1 MDSTANA
8 SKPNSQK
15 SGNELIE
22 EVVNSLLEPSKVLD
36 DRAYK
41 ILIQDALQLRGLPVN
56 KENVERIEG
65 LVAER
70 LEPKVD
76 THYKHGDVWAD
87 DPEVSWIWDG
97 WIAEGY
103 FHTLIAM
110 QKVGKSTFLLNLI
123 AELIQ
128 RTPSFLNFPLF
139 SEKKYGFVL
148 VGPDMNRRLWGK
160 YGKLAGLLA
169 EDDSNQLRWQ
179 EQIKYVFAEEDEI
192 GIDRDGIKRLVAIA
206 EEVKAQGLH
215 PIFVMDSYRALLAAS
230 GIEIEENSSRYA
242 NPLRQLKKAL
252 GKTGSTVIL
261 LHHSSIAS
269 SRRSASE
276 SNSGHTAFNSVP
288 DQIITLKWLADA
300 GADGNRK
307 DRRVVMSASGRTGRV
322 MADQLLEQSPDWGW
336 FTHGETGDA
345 LLKQNAL
352 NERDRL
358 AGDDAIAYDLL
369 NTRTTN
375 GVPSTSNDIRELR
388 ESSTG
393 GRGSWSTT
401 KVNRLLKKLERKGL
415 AIQEGHQ
422 AQPGDMGGRPSLLWW
437 TFERE
442 ELKPPEFASDVDQ
455 FADKRGL
462 NTKYTSSESTTDTNQ
477 GDEAGAWPAPVQPEP
492 VKKWTMPGEGK
503 QIIPCHPVDSQV
515 SYEGKV
521 WTVSQINLATGEHV
535 ITRPPNLSRS
545 KLRML
550 DLEPFIDEDEEL

>member
-1 MDSTANA
+1 MDSTAND

-22 EVVNSLLEPSKVLD
+22 EVVSSLLEPSTILD

-76 THYKHGDVWAD
+76 TFYKHGDVWAD

-128 RTPSFLNFPLF
+128 RTQSFLNFSLF

-160 YGKLAGLLA
+160 YGKLAGLLT
-169 EDDSNQLRWQ
+169 EDATGQLRWQ

-261 LHHSSIAS
+261 LHHSSQTS
-269 SRRSASE
+269 SKRAVAE
-276 SNSGHTAFNSVP
+276 SNAGNAAFNSVP
-288 DQIITLKWLADA
+288 DQILSLKWLADA
-300 GADGNRK
+300 GADGQRR
-307 DRRVVMSASGRTGRV
+307 DRRVVLSASGRTGRV
-322 MADQLLEQSPDWGW
+322 MPDQLLEQSPDWGW

-369 NTRTTN
+369 NTRTCN
-375 GVPSTSNDIRELR
+375 GQPSTSNDIRELR
-388 ESSTG
+388 ETASQ
-393 GRGSWSTT
+393 GRGSWGIT
-401 KVNRLLKKLERKGL
+401 KINRLLKKLERKGL
-415 AIQEGHQ
+415 AMQDGHQ
-422 AQPGDMGGRPSLLWW
+422 TQPGDMGGRPSLLWW

-442 ELKPPEFASDVDQ
+442 VIQPPEFASEAAQ
-455 FADKRGL
+455 FADLRGL
-462 NTKYTSSESTTDTNQ
+462 NTKNTAVGESLPKNTT
-477 GDEAGAWPAPVQPEP
+477 P
-492 VKKWTMPGEGK
+492 K
-503 QIIPCHPVDSQV
+503 QIIPCHPVESKV
-515 SYEGKV
+515 TYEGKV
-521 WTVSQINLATGEHV
+521 WTVSEINLATGMHTL
-535 ITRPPNLSRS
+535 TRPPGITKSD
-545 KLRML
+545 LRML

>member
-22 EVVNSLLEPSKVLD
+22 EVVSSLLEPSTILD

-56 KENVERIEG
+56 QQNVERIEG

-76 THYKHGDVWAD
+76 THYKHGDIWHD

-160 YGKLAGLLA
+160 YGKLAGLLQ
-169 EDDSNQLRWQ
+169 EDDKGQLRWQ
-179 EQIKYVFAEEDEI
+179 ESIKYVFAEEDEI

-206 EEVKAQGLH
+206 EEVKGQGLH

-230 GIEIEENSSRYA
+230 SIEIEENSSRYA

-252 GKTGSTVIL
+252 GKTGSTVVL

-322 MADQLLEQSPDWGW
+322 MPDQLLEQSPDWGW

-358 AGDDAIAYDLL
+358 AGDDAICFDLL
-369 NTRTTN
+369 NTRTGN
-375 GVPSTSNDIRELR
+375 GQGTTTSDLQELR
-388 ESSTG
+388 ESTSG
-393 GRGSWSTT
+393 GRGSWSLA
-401 KVNRLLKKLERKGL
+401 KVNRLLRKLERKGL
-415 AIQEGHQ
+415 ALIDGSKPR
-422 AQPGDMGGRPSLLWW
+422 PGDMGGTPAHVWW
-437 TFERE
+437 SFERE
-442 ELKPPEFASDVDQ
+442 QTPRFASEAAR
-455 FADKRGL
+455 FAH
-462 NTKYTSSESTTDTNQ
+462 THVSSEAQHEKS
-477 GDEAGAWPAPVQPEP
+477 GDEAGVWPEPEP
-492 VKKWTMPGEGK
+492 VEPAKKWTWPGDKK
-503 QIIPCHPVDSQV
+503 QIIPCHPVDSKV
-515 SYEGKV
+515 TYEGKV

-535 ITRPPNLSRS
+535 ITRPPALS
-545 KLRML
+545 KANLRML

>member
-8 SKPNSQK
+8 SSNTKLK
-15 SGNELIE
+15 STR
-22 EVVNSLLEPSKVLD
+22 SVLD
-36 DRAYK
+36 EIVQNLMGAAEGFSDKEFRIAIK
-41 ILIQDALQLRGLPVN
+41 DELRQHDLDAD
-56 KENVERIEG
+56 KENVDAVQQAVEEK
-65 LVAER
+65 LD
-70 LEPKVD
+70 PPVD
-76 THYKHGDVWAD
+76 THYKHGDVWVE

-128 RTPSFLNFPLF
+128 RTQSFLNFPLF

-160 YGKLAGLLA
+160 YGKLAGLLT
-169 EDDSNQLRWQ
+169 EDATGDLRWQ
-179 EQIKYVFAEEDEI
+179 ESIKYVFAEEDEI

-230 GIEIEENSSRYA
+230 SIEIEENSSRYA

-252 GKTGSTVIL
+252 GKTGSTVVL

-322 MADQLLEQSPDWGW
+322 MPDQLLEQSPDWGW

-345 LLKQNAL
+345 LLRQNAL

-358 AGDDAIAYDLL
+358 AGDDAICFDLL
-369 NTRTTN
+369 NTRTGN
-375 GVPSTSNDIRELR
+375 GQGTATSDLQELR
-388 ESSTG
+388 ESTSG
-393 GRGSWSTT
+393 GRGSWSLA
-401 KVNRLLKKLERKGL
+401 KVNRLLRKLERKGL
-415 AIQEGHQ
+415 AIIDGSKPR
-422 AQPGDMGGRPSLLWW
+422 PGDMGGTPAHVWW
-437 TFERE
+437 SFERE
-442 ELKPPEFASDVDQ
+442 QAPRFASEAAR
-455 FADKRGL
+455 FAHTHVLSEAQHEKSA
-462 NTKYTSSESTTDTNQ
+462 KTS
-477 GDEAGAWPAPVQPEP
+477 P
-492 VKKWTMPGEGK
+492 K
-503 QIIPCHPVDSQV
+503 QIIPCHPVESKV
-515 SYEGKV
+515 TYEGKV
-521 WTVSQINLATGEHV
+521 WTVREINLATGMHTIYRSPG
-535 ITRPPNLSRS
+535 ITKSD
-545 KLRML
+545 LRMM
-550 DLEPFIDEDEEL
+550 DMEPFIDEDEEL

>member
-76 THYKHGDVWAD
+76 THYKHGDIWHD
-87 DPEVSWIWDG
+87 DPEVKWIWDG

-160 YGKLAGLLA
+160 YGKLAGLLQ
-169 EDDSNQLRWQ
+169 EDDKGQARWQ

-206 EEVKAQGLH
+206 EEVKAQELH
-215 PIFVMDSYRALLAAS
+215 PIFVMDSYRALLATSA
-230 GIEIEENSSRYA
+230 IEIEENSSRYA

-322 MADQLLEQSPDWGW
+322 MPDQLLEQSPDWGW
-336 FTHGETGDA
+336 YSHGETGDA

-358 AGDDAIAYDLL
+358 TGDDAIAYDLL
-369 NTRTTN
+369 NTRTLN
-375 GVPSTSNDIRELR
+375 GQPSTSNDIRELR
-388 ESSTG
+388 ETTSQ
-393 GRGSWSTT
+393 GRGSWGTT
-401 KVNRLLKKLERKGL
+401 KINRLLKKLERKGL
-415 AIQEGHQ
+415 AIQDGHQ

-437 TFERE
+437 TFEQE
-442 ELKPPEFASDVDQ
+442 EIKPPEFASDAAQ
-455 FADKRGL
+455 FSDLTGL
-462 NTKYTSSESTTDTNQ
+462 NTKYTTSER
-477 GDEAGAWPAPVQPEP
+477 APDAIQAKP
-492 VKKWTMPGEGK
+492 K
-503 QIIPCHPVDSQV
+503 QIIPCHAIDSKV
-515 SYEGKV
+515 IYEGKV
-521 WTVSQINLATGEHV
+521 WTVSEINLASGMHT
-535 ITRPPNLSRS
+535 ITRSPGITKSD
-545 KLRML
+545 LRML
-550 DLEPFIDEDEEL
+550 DLEPFIDPDEVL

>member
-1 MDSTANA
+1 MDSTDNA

-22 EVVNSLLEPSKVLD
+22 EVVNSLLEPSTILD

-65 LVAER
+65 LVGER
-70 LEPKVD
+70 LEPKLD
-76 THYKHGDVWAD
+76 THYKHGDIWAD
-87 DPEVSWIWDG
+87 DPEVNWIWDG

-128 RTPSFLNFPLF
+128 RTQSFLNFPLF

-160 YGKLAGLLA
+160 YGKLAGLLI
-169 EDDSNQLRWQ
+169 EDDKGQAKWQ
-179 EQIKYVFAEEDEI
+179 EQIWHVFAEEDEI
-192 GIDRDGIKRLVAIA
+192 GIDRDGVKRLVGIA
-206 EEVKAQGLH
+206 DEIKADGGH

-252 GKTGSTVIL
+252 GKTGATVLL
-261 LHHSSIAS
+261 LHHSGITS
-269 SRRSASE
+269 SKRSAAE
-276 SNSGHTAFNSVP
+276 SNAGNAAFNSVP
-288 DQIITLKWLADA
+288 DQILSLKWLADA

-307 DRRVVMSASGRTGRV
+307 DRRIVLSASGRTGRV
-322 MADQLLEQSPDWGW
+322 MPDQLLEQSPDWGW

-345 LLKQNAL
+345 LLRQNAL

-358 AGDDAIAYDLL
+358 AGDDAICFDLL
-369 NTRTTN
+369 NTRTGN
-375 GVPSTSNDIRELR
+375 GQGTTTSDLQELR

-393 GRGSWSTT
+393 GRGSWSLA
-401 KVNRLLKKLERKGL
+401 KVNRLLRKLERKGL
-415 AIQEGHQ
+415 AFIDGSKPR
-422 AQPGDMGGRPSLLWW
+422 PGDMGGKPSMVWW
-437 TFERE
+437 SFERE
-442 ELKPPEFASDVDQ
+442 ITPNFANEAAVFANSQFSDS
-455 FADKRGL
+455 API
-462 NTKYTSSESTTDTNQ
+462 SE
-477 GDEAGAWPAPVQPEP
+477 PI
-492 VKKWTMPGEGK
+492 KK

-515 SYEGKV
+515 TYDGKV
-521 WTVSQINLATGEHV
+521 WTVAEINLATGMHTL
-535 ITRPPNLSRS
+535 TRPPGITRS
-545 KLRML
+545 DLRMM

>member
-22 EVVNSLLEPSKVLD
+22 EVVNSLLEPSTILD

-76 THYKHGDVWAD
+76 THYKHGDIWHD

-110 QKVGKSTFLLNLI
+110 QKVGKSAFLLNLV
-123 AELIQ
+123 AELIK

-206 EEVKAQGLH
+206 EEVKGQGLH

-230 GIEIEENSSRYA
+230 SIEIEENSSRYA

-252 GKTGSTVIL
+252 GKTGSTVVL

-322 MADQLLEQSPDWGW
+322 MPDQLLEQSPDWGW

-369 NTRTTN
+369 NTRTLN
-375 GVPSTSNDIRELR
+375 GHPSTSNDIRELR

-415 AIQEGHQ
+415 AMQDGHQ

-442 ELKPPEFASDVDQ
+442 VIQPPEFASEADR
-455 FADKRGL
+455 FADLRGL
-462 NTKYTSSESTTDTNQ
+462 NTKYTTSER
-477 GDEAGAWPAPVQPEP
+477 APDAIQAKP
-492 VKKWTMPGEGK
+492 K
-503 QIIPCHPVDSQV
+503 QIIPCHPVESKV
-515 SYEGKV
+515 TYEGKV
-521 WTVSQINLATGEHV
+521 WTVAEINLASGMHT
-535 ITRPPNLSRS
+535 ITRPPGITKSD
-545 KLRML
+545 LRML

>member
-1 MDSTANA
+1 MHSEFWKPEGSTPRATTTHQAKPQMDSTAND

-22 EVVNSLLEPSKVLD
+22 EVVHSLLEPSKVLD

-76 THYKHGDVWAD
+76 THYKHGDIWHD

-160 YGKLAGLLA
+160 YGKLAGLLQ
-169 EDDSNQLRWQ
+169 EDDKGQARWQ
-179 EQIKYVFAEEDEI
+179 EQIKYVYAEEDEI

-252 GKTGSTVIL
+252 GKTGSTVLL
-261 LHHSSIAS
+261 LHHSGITS
-269 SRRSASE
+269 SKRSAAE
-276 SNSGHTAFNSVP
+276 SNAGNAAFNSVP
-288 DQIITLKWLADA
+288 DQILSLKWLADA
-300 GADGNRK
+300 GADGQRR
-307 DRRVVMSASGRTGRV
+307 DRRIVLSASGRTGRV

-358 AGDDAIAYDLL
+358 AGDDAICFDLL
-369 NTRTTN
+369 NTRTGN
-375 GVPSTSNDIRELR
+375 GQGTTTSDLQDLR
-388 ESSTG
+388 ETTSQ
-393 GRGSWSTT
+393 GRGSWSLA
-401 KVNRLLKKLERKGL
+401 KVNRLLRKLERKGL
-415 AIQEGHQ
+415 AMIDGSKPR
-422 AQPGDMGGRPSLLWW
+422 PGDMGGKPSLIWW
-437 TFERE
+437 SFERE
-442 ELKPPEFASDVDQ
+442 QAPNFANEAANFAYTHVSERASD
-455 FADKRGL
+455 ANSAK
-462 NTKYTSSESTTDTNQ
+462 SS
-477 GDEAGAWPAPVQPEP
+477 P
-492 VKKWTMPGEGK
+492 K
-503 QIIPCHPVDSQV
+503 QIIPCHPVDSRV
-515 SYEGKV
+515 TYEGKV
-521 WTVSQINLATGEHV
+521 WTVAEINLATGMHTL
-535 ITRPPNLSRS
+535 TRPPGITKSD
-545 KLRML
+545 LRMM
-550 DLEPFIDEDEEL
+550 DLEPFIDEDEVL

>member
-22 EVVNSLLEPSKVLD
+22 EVVNSLLEPSTILD

-70 LEPKVD
+70 LEPKLD
-76 THYKHGDVWAD
+76 THYKHGDIWAE

-206 EEVKAQGLH
+206 EEVKGQGLH

-230 GIEIEENSSRYA
+230 SIEIEENSSRYA

-252 GKTGSTVIL
+252 GKTGSTVVL
-261 LHHSSIAS
+261 LHHSSQTS
-269 SRRSASE
+269 SKRAVAE
-276 SNSGHTAFNSVP
+276 SNAGNAAFNSVP
-288 DQIITLKWLADA
+288 DQILSLKWLADA
-300 GADGNRK
+300 GADGQRR
-307 DRRVVMSASGRTGRV
+307 DRRIVLSASGRTGRV

-345 LLKQNAL
+345 LLRQNAL

-358 AGDDAIAYDLL
+358 AADDAVCYDLL
-369 NTRTTN
+369 NTRTGN
-375 GVPSTSNDIRELR
+375 GQGTTTSDLQELR
-388 ESSTG
+388 ESTSG
-393 GRGSWSTT
+393 GRGSWSLA
-401 KVNRLLKKLERKGL
+401 KVNRLLRKLERKGL
-415 AIQEGHQ
+415 ALIDGSKPR
-422 AQPGDMGGRPSLLWW
+422 PGDMGGTPAHVWW
-437 TFERE
+437 SFERE
-442 ELKPPEFASDVDQ
+442 QTPRFASEAAR
-455 FADKRGL
+455 FAHTHD
-462 NTKYTSSESTTDTNQ
+462 SERAS
-477 GDEAGAWPAPVQPEP
+477 GA
-492 VKKWTMPGEGK
+492 KSGEMSPK

-515 SYEGKV
+515 TYEGKV
-521 WTVSQINLATGEHV
+521 WTVTEINLATGMHTL
-535 ITRPPNLSRS
+535 TRPPGITKSD
-545 KLRML
+545 LRML
-550 DLEPFIDEDEEL
+550 DLQPHIDPDEEL